1 MTAQGYIFMA
11 IGWGIVLTLAGFSIT
26 RLLRRRKKS

>member
-11 IGWGIVLTLAGFSIT
+11 IGWGLVLSLVIYAMG
-26 RLLRRRKKS
+26 RLLRRTK